1 MTKPIINQSK
11 PTSMKSLFSA
21 VLAAGL
27 AMSASVQAN
36 TEMLKVC
43 AATDEMPYS
52 NQQQQGF
59 ENELAQVLAKEMG
72 RELQYEWLDKAAIFL
87 VTEKLLKNECDVVM
101 GVDSDDPRVATS
113 NPYYK
118 SGYAFIY
125 PANEEVNIQS
135 WQSND
140 LKSMNKFAVVPGSPS
155 EVMLRE
161 IDKYEGNFNYTMSL
175 IGFKSRRNQYVRYDP
190 DMMVSEVVNGKA
202 DIAHLWAPE
211 AARYVKSSPVPLK
224 MVLSEAVAPT
234 NDGEGV
240 KQHFAQSIAVRT
252 EDTALLKE
260 INTALQE
267 ADSEIEAI
275 LKKEG
280 VPLL

>member
-1 MTKPIINQSK
+1 MMKQIIHQSK
-11 PTSMKSLFSA
+11 SISMKSLLSVIVATGF
-21 VLAAGL
+21 
-27 AMSASVQAN
+27 AMSAQVQAS
-36 TEMLKVC
+36 TETLKVC

-52 NQQQQGF
+52 NKQQQGF
-59 ENELAQVLAKEMG
+59 ENDLAQVLAKKMG
-72 RELQYEWLDKAAIFL
+72 RDLEYVWLDKAAIFL

-113 NPYYK
+113 QPYYK

-125 PANEEVNIQS
+125 PADENINIQN
-135 WQSND
+135 WQSKD
-140 LKSMNKFAVVPGSPS
+140 LKNMDKFAVVPGSPS

-175 IGFKSRRNQYVRYDP
+175 IGFKSRRNQYVRYAP
-190 DMMVSEVVNGKA
+190 DMMVSEVVSGKA
-202 DIAHLWAPE
+202 DVAHLWAPE
-211 AARYVKSSPVPLK
+211 AARYVKSASIPLK
-224 MVLSEAVAPT
+224 MVISEAVAPAH
-234 NDGEGV
+234 DGEGV
-240 KQHFAQSIAVRT
+240 KQHFEQSIAVRSD
-252 EDTALLKE
+252 DTALLKE
-260 INTALQE
+260 INTALQQ

>member
-1 MTKPIINQSK
+1 MMKQIINQSK
-11 PTSMKSLFSA
+11 SISMKSLLSVIVATGF
-21 VLAAGL
+21 
-27 AMSASVQAN
+27 AMSAHVQAS

-52 NQQQQGF
+52 NKQQQGF
-59 ENELAQVLAKEMG
+59 ENDLAQVLANKMG
-72 RELQYEWLDKAAIFL
+72 RDLEYVWLDKAAIFL

-113 NPYYK
+113 QPYYK

-125 PANEEVNIQS
+125 PAEKDLNIQN
-135 WQSND
+135 WQSED
-140 LKSMNKFAVVPGSPS
+140 LKNMDKFAVVPGSPS

-161 IDKYEGNFNYTMSL
+161 INKYEGNFNYTMSL
-175 IGFKSRRNQYVRYDP
+175 IGFKSRRNQYVRYAP
-190 DMMVSEVVNGKA
+190 DMMVSEVVSGKA
-202 DIAHLWAPE
+202 DVAHLWAPE
-211 AARYVKSSPVPLK
+211 AARYVKSASVPLK
-224 MVLSEAVAPT
+224 MVISEAVAPAH
-234 NDGEGV
+234 DGEGV
-240 KQHFAQSIAVRT
+240 KQHFAQSIAVRSD
-252 EDTALLKE
+252 DTALLKE
-260 INTALQE
+260 INTALQQ